1 MKQRIASFLLL
12 LVAMAWGASFV
23 FMKDVLDRQSVNSFL
38 FYRFAMAAIVLLIVH
53 PQILRKIDGDILKHG
68 GITGIFL
75 GAGFILQTYG
85 LTMTGA
91 AITGF
96 ITGLY
101 VVATPLFEQFFGG
114 QKLGNRVWVSISIA
128 TVGLA
133 LLSLKGFSVGLGE
146 MLVLISAL
154 CYTGQ
159 IIGLSKW
166 SKGRDLW
173 TMAWIQITVVTI
185 MTGIASLLE
194 GFETPPDSEVWAV
207 ILFTAIVSTV
217 TAFII
222 QTWSQA
228 IINSTKAAVIMTME
242 VVFAAL
248 FAVTIGGEVLSLRTL
263 IGGTLV
269 VISMY
274 VIVFHES
281 AKSPAPRESK

>member
-1 MKQRIASFLLL
+1 MRQKVASLLLL

-38 FYRFAMAAIVLLIVH
+38 FYRFAMAAIVLLIIH
-53 PQILRKIDGDILKHG
+53 PQILRKLNWDNIKTG

-114 QKLGNRVWVSISIA
+114 RKLGRRIWLSIGIA
-128 TVGLA
+128 TAGLA
-133 LLSLKGFSVGLGE
+133 LLSVRGFAVGIGE
-146 MLVLISAL
+146 MLVLLSAL

-173 TMAWIQITVVTI
+173 TMAWIQIAVVAL
-185 MTGIASLLE
+185 MTGIASFAE
-194 GFETPPDSEVWAV
+194 GIETPPDNEVWAV
-207 ILFTAIVSTV
+207 IIFTAIVSTV
-217 TAFII
+217 SAFII
-222 QTWSQA
+222 QTWSQS
-228 IINSTKAAVIMTME
+228 IIESTKAAVIMTME
-242 VVFAAL
+242 VVFSAI
-248 FAVTIGGEVLSLRTL
+248 FAVTIGGEILSLRTL

-274 VIVFHES
+274 VIVFHEGS
-281 AKSPAPRESK
+281 QKRVTVND

>member
-1 MKQRIASFLLL
+1 MRQKIASLLLL

-38 FYRFAMAAIVLLIVH
+38 FYRFAMAAIVLLIIH
-53 PQILRKIDGDILKHG
+53 PQILRKLNWDNIKTG

-114 QKLGNRVWVSISIA
+114 RKLGRRIWVSIGIA
-128 TVGLA
+128 TTGLA
-133 LLSLKGFSVGLGE
+133 LLSLKGFAVGLGE
-146 MLVLISAL
+146 MLVLLSAL

-173 TMAWIQITVVTI
+173 TMAWIQIAVVAL
-185 MTGIASLLE
+185 MTGIASFAE
-194 GFETPPDSEVWAV
+194 GIETPPDNEVWAV
-207 ILFTAIVSTV
+207 IIFTAIVSTV
-217 TAFII
+217 SAFII
-222 QTWSQA
+222 QTWSQS
-228 IINSTKAAVIMTME
+228 IIESTKAAVIMTME
-242 VVFAAL
+242 VVFSAI
-248 FAVTIGGEVLSLRTL
+248 FAVTIGGEILSLRTL

-274 VIVFHES
+274 VIVFHEGS
-281 AKSPAPRESK
+281 QKRVTVND

>member
-1 MKQRIASFLLL
+1 MRQKVAAFLLL

-38 FYRFAMAAIVLLIVH
+38 FYRFAMAAIVLLIIH
-53 PQILRKIDGDILKHG
+53 PQILQKLNWDNLKTG

-114 QKLGNRVWVSISIA
+114 RKLGRRIWVSIGIA
-128 TVGLA
+128 TTGLA
-133 LLSLKGFSVGLGE
+133 LLSIKGFAVGIGE
-146 MLVLISAL
+146 MLVLLSAL

-173 TMAWIQITVVTI
+173 TMAWIQIAVVAL
-185 MTGIASLLE
+185 MTGIASFAE
-194 GFETPPDSEVWAV
+194 GIETPPDNEVWGV
-207 ILFTAIVSTV
+207 IIFTAIVSTV
-217 TAFII
+217 SAFII
-222 QTWSQA
+222 QTWSQS
-228 IINSTKAAVIMTME
+228 IIESTKAAVIMTME
-242 VVFAAL
+242 VVFSAI
-248 FAVTIGGEVLSLRTL
+248 FAVTIGGEILSLRTL

-274 VIVFHES
+274 VIVFHEGS
-281 AKSPAPRESK
+281 QKRVTVND

>member
-1 MKQRIASFLLL
+1 MKQKVASFLLL
-12 LVAMAWGASFV
+12 LVAAAWGASFV

-38 FYRFAMAAIVLLIVH
+38 FYRFAVAAVLLLIVH
-53 PQILRKIDGDILKHG
+53 PQILRKIDWDMLKTG
-68 GITGIFL
+68 GITGLFL

-91 AITGF
+91 AVTGF

-114 QKLGNRVWVSISIA
+114 KKLGNRIWVSIAIA
-128 TVGLA
+128 TAGLA
-133 LLSLKGFSVGLGE
+133 LLSLKGFAVGLGE

-166 SKGRDLW
+166 AKGRDLW
-173 TMAWIQITVVTI
+173 TMAWIQITVVAV
-185 MTGIASLLE
+185 MTGLASLIE

-207 ILFTAIVSTV
+207 ILFTAVISTV
-217 TAFII
+217 SAFII
-222 QTWSQA
+222 QTWSQS
-228 IINSTKAAVIMTME
+228 IIDSTKAAVIMTME
-242 VVFAAL
+242 VVFAAV
-248 FAVTIGGEVLSLRTL
+248 FAVTIGGEILSLRTL

-274 VIVFHES
+274 VIVFHEK
-281 AKSPAPRESK
+281 KSEPTT

>member
-1 MKQRIASFLLL
+1 MRQKVASLLLL

-38 FYRFAMAAIVLLIVH
+38 FYRFAMAAIVLLIIH
-53 PQILRKIDGDILKHG
+53 PQILRKLNWDNIKTG

-101 VVATPLFEQFFGG
+101 VVTTPLFEQFFGG
-114 QKLGNRVWVSISIA
+114 RKLGRRIWVSIGIA
-128 TVGLA
+128 TAGLA
-133 LLSLKGFSVGLGE
+133 LLSVRGFAVGIGE
-146 MLVLISAL
+146 MLVLLSAL

-173 TMAWIQITVVTI
+173 TMAWIQIAVVAL
-185 MTGIASLLE
+185 MTGIASFAE
-194 GFETPPDSEVWAV
+194 GIETPPDNEVWAV
-207 ILFTAIVSTV
+207 IIFTAIVSTV
-217 TAFII
+217 SAFII
-222 QTWSQA
+222 QTWSQS
-228 IINSTKAAVIMTME
+228 IIESTKAAVIMTME
-242 VVFAAL
+242 VVFSAI
-248 FAVTIGGEVLSLRTL
+248 FAVTIGGEILSLRTL

-274 VIVFHES
+274 VIVFHEGS
-281 AKSPAPRESK
+281 QKRVTVND

>member
-1 MKQRIASFLLL
+1 MRQKVASLLLL

-38 FYRFAMAAIVLLIVH
+38 FYRFAMAAIVLLIIH
-53 PQILRKIDGDILKHG
+53 PQILRKLNWDNIKTG

-114 QKLGNRVWVSISIA
+114 RKLGRRIWVSIGIA
-128 TVGLA
+128 TAGLA
-133 LLSLKGFSVGLGE
+133 LLSLKGFAVGIGE
-146 MLVLISAL
+146 MLVLLSAL

-173 TMAWIQITVVTI
+173 TMAWIQIAVVAL
-185 MTGIASLLE
+185 MTGIASFAE
-194 GFETPPDSEVWAV
+194 GIETPPDNEVWAV
-207 ILFTAIVSTV
+207 IIFTAIVSTV
-217 TAFII
+217 SAFII
-222 QTWSQA
+222 QTWSQS
-228 IINSTKAAVIMTME
+228 IIESTKAAVIMTME
-242 VVFAAL
+242 VVFSAI
-248 FAVTIGGEVLSLRTL
+248 FAVTIGGEILSLRTL

-274 VIVFHES
+274 VIVFHEGS
-281 AKSPAPRESK
+281 QKRVTVND

>member
-1 MKQRIASFLLL
+1 MRQKVASLLLL

-38 FYRFAMAAIVLLIVH
+38 FYRFAMAAIVLLIIH
-53 PQILRKIDGDILKHG
+53 PQILRKLNWDNIKTG

-114 QKLGNRVWVSISIA
+114 RKLGRRIWVSIGIA
-128 TVGLA
+128 TAGLA
-133 LLSLKGFSVGLGE
+133 LLSVRGFAVGIGE
-146 MLVLISAL
+146 MLVLLSAL

-173 TMAWIQITVVTI
+173 TMAWIQIAVVAL
-185 MTGIASLLE
+185 MTGIASFAE
-194 GFETPPDSEVWAV
+194 GIETPPDNEVWAV
-207 ILFTAIVSTV
+207 IIFTAIVSTV
-217 TAFII
+217 SAFII
-222 QTWSQA
+222 QTWSQS
-228 IINSTKAAVIMTME
+228 IIESTKAAVIMTME
-242 VVFAAL
+242 VVFSAI
-248 FAVTIGGEVLSLRTL
+248 FAVTIGGEILSLRTL

-274 VIVFHES
+274 VIVFHEGS
-281 AKSPAPRESK
+281 QKRVTVND

>member
-1 MKQRIASFLLL
+1 MKQRIASLLLL
-12 LVAMAWGASFV
+12 LVAVAWGASFV

-38 FYRFAMAAIVLLIVH
+38 FYRFAMAAIVLLIIH
-53 PQILRKIDGDILKHG
+53 PQIFRKIDGDILKYG
-68 GITGIFL
+68 GITGTFL

-91 AITGF
+91 AVTGF

-114 QKLGNRVWVSISIA
+114 QRLGKRVWLSIA
-128 TVGLA
+128 IATTGLA

-146 MLVLISAL
+146 MLVLLSAL

-173 TMAWIQITVVTI
+173 TLAWVQITVVAI
-185 MTGIASLLE
+185 ITGIASLAE
-194 GFETPPDSEVWAV
+194 GIETPPDGEVWAV
-207 ILFTAIVSTV
+207 IIFTAIVSTV

-228 IINSTKAAVIMTME
+228 IIDSTKAAVIMTME
-242 VVFAAL
+242 VVFSAI
-248 FAVTIGGEVLSLRTL
+248 FAVTIGGEILSTRTL

-281 AKSPAPRESK
+281 VKKSELKS